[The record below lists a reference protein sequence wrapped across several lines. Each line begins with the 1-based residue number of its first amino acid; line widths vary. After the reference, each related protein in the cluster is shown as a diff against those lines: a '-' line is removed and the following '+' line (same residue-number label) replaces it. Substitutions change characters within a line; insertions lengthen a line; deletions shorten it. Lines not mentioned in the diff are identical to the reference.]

1 MRMVTDRDL
10 RNVPGKVREALN
22 QGEVVVTSRGR
33 PYAVLM
39 PVEDPARLEEVLALA
54 ARVRTQ
60 MAVSA
65 ARRKA
70 VLAGLDRLGDAEI
83 DAEIA
88 RARAE
93 RQP

>member
-10 RNVPGKVREALN
+10 RNVPGKVRDALN

-39 PVEDPARLEEVLALA
+39 PVEDPDRLDEVLALA
-54 ARVRTQ
+54 GRIRTQ

-70 VLAGLDRLGDAEI
+70 CAAGLDRLEDAEI
-83 DAEIA
+83 DAEIG